1 MRAHAR
7 SPTGNSATRDH
18 KRRSIFTSSSTTA
31 DAVQVAIKPEK
42 DPPKFSC
49 TLCPAT
55 STTRG
60 PFTITDNLRVLIAL
74 ILGECPAGLASEE
87 AKVCQACRG
96 YAMDH
101 RSVRPVLVFVGGSE
115 DELVIRHQPDLVWH
129 THAFRE

>member
-1 MRAHAR
+1 MDEDHPLTPPSKAAHAR

-74 ILGECPAGLASEE
+74 ILGECPAGLASDE
-87 AKVCQACRG
+87 AKVCQACRWRFG
-96 YAMDH
+96 ATS
-101 RSVRPVLVFVGGSE
+101 R
-115 DELVIRHQPDLVWH
+115 
-129 THAFRE
+129 HAFAAIP